1 MEIRMK
7 KLDKTIKIDAAAEE
21 SKPALTIPKL
31 GAPKIGKKLGDGAV
45 IGSLT
50 SGDADKPV
58 LAGAPSPAP
67 AAPDAPLLL
76 PKKALVIMRASGG
89 LRFTSNEVVVFEDG
103 AVTTR
108 NALAADAQAVAAK
121 SLTNVQLNRI
131 RDLLV
136 PDTFK
141 NAPKNAPAQ
150 KPDRY
155 AYELAARIGRATK
168 RAEVA
173 EGSIPAELTK
183 LVAEL
188 KKLLPK

>member
-1 MEIRMK
+1 MK
-7 KLDKTIKIDAAAEE
+7 KTEKTIKIDASGAAAEE
-21 SKPALTIPKL
+21 SKPALSLPKA

-45 IGSLT
+45 IGALS

-58 LAGAPSPAP
+58 LADAPSPAP

-76 PKKALVIMRASGG
+76 PKNALVILRASGG

-108 NALAADAQAVAAK
+108 NALAAAATPAAAK
-121 SLTNVQLNRI
+121 PLTSAQLNKI

-141 NAPKNAPAQ
+141 NAPKAAPAQ

-168 RAEVA
+168 RAAVA
-173 EGSIPAELTK
+173 DVSIPKELAA